1 MSCEH
6 DCDRLPFFPKVIDN
20 RPALPRV
27 GYRIGRYPEMRA
39 HMLDRL
45 VKQPALLGWSH
56 LAADEPGIA
65 LLEGAAIVGD
75 VLAFYQELYFNEMLL
90 RTATWRESVAGLVQL
105 FGYRLAPG
113 IGGEALL
120 AVGIDGDRP
129 VTVPAGFPFK
139 AQLDGAAKPAE
150 LESVAER
157 LCHPHLGRF
166 RLYRRRLAPQSIASG
181 LSRLEIS
188 AVGSATDLA
197 SRSAVELSPGDRIM
211 LVPPSQMFDV
221 PGTPLTT
228 QQRAEIL
235 VVKDVATSLDRV
247 TITVEGTLRVA
258 RGTTVTAYPIGR
270 TFSHFGAAAPV
281 MTTRLEGTPP
291 EVTLEP
297 TNFQR
302 YIAGTDSSSDPLY
315 STLAREQMPLDQEV
329 DDLAAGGPMICQ
341 GVAAVPAKSGPVPF
355 VVVRQIDRIEPA
367 AMAWG
372 NLAGTTSI
380 VTLTARLFAN
390 TSILDETADIRT
402 LRFHEAVGPK
412 LTLKAPS
419 AWPSGAFSDAKLNYF
434 GTWEEAR
441 AFDGRDLLLEG
452 PDGTLQE
459 VKVESPLSELTATA
473 PLPPDL
479 KMWPIRLTDTPD
491 FLRQDFD
498 EDDPQVWVY
507 GNLIPVTE
515 GKTQAE
521 SVIGSGDSRAVFQ
534 TFALP
539 KAPLTYLLD
548 ETATPAHQPELTVFV
563 DGRLWTPVET
573 FFDRPAD
580 AQIYVVREDDEGKS
594 FVQFG
599 DGVNGARLPSGR
611 GNVVATYRLGSGSS
625 GDLAVD
631 AKPKATGK
639 LREVKDV
646 WMPGPVVGGA
656 PPESEA
662 DARAAAPG
670 RMQSLGRM
678 VGLADYEAEARAI
691 PGVIKTRAVLDLW
704 DNAPLIRITALTAD
718 GSPEALKK
726 VEDTLT
732 TYNRC
737 RGPARH
743 PIKVIQG
750 VRQYVYLHI
759 KAGYLP
765 NRRSEDVAAAI
776 AAALGALSA
785 TGGESPESGLFAL
798 ALRGFGQDLHVSQ
811 VIGAVQQTDGV
822 TWAEAVAL
830 QPIAL
835 GTPPEDDPAQ
845 LAKPTV
851 HVLHERIGVT
861 PERVLSLSSLH
872 LDIELEIDAPEEG
885 CAA

>member
-1 MSCEH
+1 MSCVH
-6 DCDRLPFFPKVIDN
+6 DCDRLPVFPKTIYN

-75 VLAFYQELYFNEMLL
+75 VLTFYQELYFNEFLL
-90 RTATWRESVAGLVQL
+90 RTAKWRESVAALVQL
-105 FGYRLAPG
+105 LGYRLAPG

-139 AQLDGAAKPAE
+139 AQLDGADKPAE
-150 LESVAER
+150 LESVEER
-157 LCHPHLGRF
+157 ICHPHLGRF
-166 RLYRRRLAPQSIASG
+166 RLYRRRLAGQSIASG
-181 LSRLEIS
+181 LARLEIA
-188 AVGSATDLA
+188 AVAGATDLA

-221 PGTPLTT
+221 TGTPLTT

-235 VVKDVATSLDRV
+235 VVKEVATSLDRV
-247 TITVEGTLRVA
+247 TITFEGTLRVA
-258 RGTTVTAYPIGR
+258 RGTTVTAYAIGR

-329 DDLAAGGPMICQ
+329 DDLAAGGPLICQ
-341 GVAAVPAKSGPVPF
+341 GVASVPAKTGPVPF

-402 LRFHEAVGPK
+402 LRFHEVVGPK
-412 LTLKAPS
+412 LTLTAPS
-419 AWPSGAFSDAKLNYF
+419 AWSSGSFVDAKLNYF

-452 PDGTLQE
+452 ADGTLQE
-459 VKVESPLSELTATA
+459 VKVESPLSELPASA

-491 FLRQDFD
+491 FARQDFD

-521 SVIGSGDSRAVFQ
+521 SVLGSGDSRTAFQ
-534 TFALP
+534 TFPLP

-573 FFDRPAD
+573 FFDRAPD
-580 AQIYVVREDDEGKS
+580 AQVYVVREDDEGKS

-639 LREVKDV
+639 LKEVKDV

-678 VGLADYEAEARAI
+678 VGLADYEAEARSI

-704 DNAPLIRITALTAD
+704 DGVPLIRITALTAD

-737 RGPARH
+737 RGPARY

-750 VRQYVYLHI
+750 VRQYVYLHLR
-759 KAGYLP
+759 AGYLP

-776 AAALGALSA
+776 AAALGALPA
-785 TGGESPESGLFAL
+785 TGGEAPESGLFAL
-798 ALRGFGQDLHVSQ
+798 ALRGFGQDLHLSQ
-811 VIGAVQQTDGV
+811 VVGAAQQTDGV
-822 TWAEAVAL
+822 TWTEAVAL

-845 LAKPTV
+845 LAKPAV

-861 PERVLSLSSLH
+861 PERILSLSSLH
-872 LDIELEIDAPEEG
+872 FDLELEIDAPEEG